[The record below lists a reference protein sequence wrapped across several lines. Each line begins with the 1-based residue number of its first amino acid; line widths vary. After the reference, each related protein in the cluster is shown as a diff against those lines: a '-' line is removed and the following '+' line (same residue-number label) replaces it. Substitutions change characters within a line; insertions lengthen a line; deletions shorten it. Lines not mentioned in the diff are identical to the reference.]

1 MNDNQST
8 EELRLTARL
17 NKYHNQE
24 RDGGASKFNSHSML
38 EWLRETYMDDLI
50 AYQESTAIIDA
61 KVLYSRVAK
70 IMDELVH
77 RKNDFIKSKDKG
89 KSMNIC
95 GVTSPNI
102 IWRKLDK
109 RERKSEVVT

>member
-8 EELRLTARL
+8 EELWLTARL
-17 NKYHNQE
+17 NKFHNQE
-24 RDGGASKFNSHSML
+24 RDGGAIQFDAHNML
-38 EWLRETYMDDLI
+38 EWLRENYMDDLI
-50 AYQESTAIIDA
+50 AYQESTAIIDV
-61 KVLYSRVAK
+61 KVLHSRVAK

-89 KSMNIC
+89 KSMNIG

-102 IWRKLDK
+102 IWRKLD
-109 RERKSEVVT
+109 

>member
-8 EELRLTARL
+8 EELWLTARL
-17 NKYHNQE
+17 NEFHNQE
-24 RDGGASKFNSHSML
+24 RDGGAIKFDAHNML
-38 EWLRETYMDDLI
+38 EWLRENYMDDLI
-50 AYQESTAIIDA
+50 AYQESTAIVDV
-61 KVLYSRVAK
+61 KVLHSRVAK

-89 KSMNIC
+89 KSMNIS

-102 IWRKLDK
+102 IWRKLD
-109 RERKSEVVT
+109 